1 MNEVKKCSISSIA
14 FTMEADAYATL
25 HEYIET
31 LKKSYRDDKDGDE
44 IIADIE
50 ARIAELILTTQ
61 DNNKIV
67 EKPLIDNIIAQ
78 LGSAEAISEES
89 DTDDTKSKNREPRIP
104 RRLYRDMENAR
115 LGGVCAGIARYYDI
129 DPVWV
134 RLLMFSPLLLMFLSW
149 VPFMDWASTLGGNI
163 FAVVILSYFVMWF
176 SVPAARTPRQ
186 KLEMTGEKITVESIR
201 ETASASN
208 DVDSK
213 ARPVVAETVTVFGKI
228 LLILLKILAGI
239 IIFCLTLFVCALVV
253 GMFVVG
259 LDGNL
264 GGIGNLGNLGGLTAL
279 GETLVPILGIAA
291 ILIPAVL
298 LLYILICLLISKKP
312 GRTTML
318 VLFLLWIVTLISVP
332 IAAISTAQNIED
344 RVESLDQ
351 NIDDAMEEIEEANAI
366 VDSLIEISGTEQTG
380 ASVQIRVPDGKNST
394 VQMTIEKKSTSKSI
408 DRD

>member
-239 IIFCLTLFVCALVV
+239 IIFRLTLFVCALVV

-332 IAAISTAQNIED
+332 VAAISTAQNIED

-394 VQMTIEKKSTSKSI
+394 VQMTIEKKNTSKSI

>member
-14 FTMEADAYATL
+14 FTMEADAYTTL

-89 DTDDTKSKNREPRIP
+89 DTDDTKNRNREPRIP

-239 IIFCLTLFVCALVV
+239 IIFCLTLFVSALVV

-394 VQMTIEKKSTSKSI
+394 VQMTIEKKNTSKSI

>member
-89 DTDDTKSKNREPRIP
+89 DTDDTKNRNREPRIP

-176 SVPAARTPRQ
+176 SVPAARTSRR
-186 KLEMTGEKITVESIR
+186 LLNRGWVMIR
-201 ETASASN
+201 MRAPPCFA
-208 DVDSK
+208 
-213 ARPVVAETVTVFGKI
+213 
-228 LLILLKILAGI
+228 
-239 IIFCLTLFVCALVV
+239 
-253 GMFVVG
+253 
-259 LDGNL
+259 
-264 GGIGNLGNLGGLTAL
+264 
-279 GETLVPILGIAA
+279 
-291 ILIPAVL
+291 
-298 LLYILICLLISKKP
+298 
-312 GRTTML
+312 
-318 VLFLLWIVTLISVP
+318 
-332 IAAISTAQNIED
+332 
-344 RVESLDQ
+344 
-351 NIDDAMEEIEEANAI
+351 
-366 VDSLIEISGTEQTG
+366 
-380 ASVQIRVPDGKNST
+380 
-394 VQMTIEKKSTSKSI
+394 TI
-408 DRD
+408 